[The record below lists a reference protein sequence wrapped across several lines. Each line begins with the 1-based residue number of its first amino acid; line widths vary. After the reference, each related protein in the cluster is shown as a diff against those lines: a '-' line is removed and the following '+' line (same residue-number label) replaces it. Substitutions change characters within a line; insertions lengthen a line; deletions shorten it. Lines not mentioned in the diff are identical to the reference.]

1 MPRRLVGTVA
11 RWGLIGLLVALAVSM
26 RATLGLAQEKG
37 AVPGAQVVPRH
48 STTDIST
55 LPQAPPSVK
64 PEKTPSEVKPF
75 LVPDPERL
83 RQWKEFLKNNPGALC
98 PAPGFVEDKP

>member
-1 MPRRLVGTVA
+1 MPTRLVGAVA
-11 RWGLIGLLVALAVSM
+11 SWGLVGLFVALDVPVQP
-26 RATLGLAQEKG
+26 TLGLAQEKE

-48 STTDIST
+48 STTDIPT

-64 PEKTPSEVKPF
+64 PEKTPPEVKPF
-75 LVPDPERL
+75 LVPDRERL
-83 RQWKEFLKNNPGALC
+83 RQWKEFLNQNPGALC